1 MFFFWFVYLWRI
13 FFPQV
18 SIRIVT
24 AMFRATQSSISEL
37 LFFFRLNSFLFYS
50 NIAIITFSFAVT
62 VLICY

>member
-1 MFFFWFVYLWRI
+1 MYFFGFVYLWRI

-37 LFFFRLNSFLFYS
+37 FFFRLNSFLFYS